1 MSTLYNLSP
10 ISTFTRSMTVCK
22 YTFMGFHNAMR
33 VFLLIAMAWAFTSMK
48 AQNTVKIKGTVN
60 DAGGSPISMVVVKV
74 ENQAAGTLTDLKGN
88 YSFTFQSRDSVVITY
103 SMLGYRT
110 LRRVLLSPRDSVTLK
125 VTMHLNDKVLNDAV
139 VKGRRVQTNT
149 MQDIKAES
157 AKQLPSTTGNAVED
171 LISTM
176 AGVSRHDE
184 MSSQYN
190 VRGGSFDENIV
201 YLNGQEVFRPMLVR
215 SGQQEG
221 LSIINSNMV
230 EKINFS
236 TGGFEAKYGDKMSSV
251 LDITYKKP
259 KKFEASANGSLL
271 GGGAY
276 VGYGNDKF
284 SVMSSIRYKTT
295 RYLLGSL
302 ETTGEYRPNFLDY
315 QAYLSW
321 TPNERWAFDFIGNI
335 SDNHYNFKPES
346 RETKFGTINDA
357 KTFKVYF
364 DGKEKDLFRTYYGAF
379 TATRKFGKN
388 TELSLLGSAFSTHE
402 QETYD
407 ITGEYWLNESGSQE
421 ELGVG
426 VYREHARNYL
436 DAKVASAALRFK
448 TRFGAH
454 NLEAAVSLR
463 TEHVEEKATEWE
475 MRDSSGY
482 SIPHNPN
489 ELQLFY
495 NMHANEKI
503 NTTRIEAYVQDTY
516 RFSNKLGHF
525 TLNYGIRMSNWSWN
539 KETIISPRA
548 SIGLIPDFN
557 DNWVFRF
564 ATGVYYQTP
573 FYKELRDTVTTGSNT
588 VVRLNREIKSQRSIQ
603 FVLGGDYNFKLDNRP
618 FRFTTE
624 IYYKAMSNLIPYN
637 INNVRTIYYGRN
649 ISDGY
654 AVGIDTKLY
663 GEFVPGTDSW
673 VTFSLMRTKEKI
685 GNKWVPRPTDQRY
698 NISLYFTDF
707 FPGTD
712 RWKLTLRG
720 ALADGLPFGPPHS
733 GREKQNFR
741 APAYER
747 VDIGMSYRLLNNED
761 GSHTRGIAKILRNA
775 WLGIDAFNV
784 FGINNVNSYYWVSD
798 VTNQQY
804 AVPNYLT
811 GRLIN
816 LNLQLEF

>member
-276 VGYGNDKF
+276 VGYGNDNF

-436 DAKVASAALRFK
+436 DAKVASAALRLK

-741 APAYER
+741 APAYKR

>member
-1 MSTLYNLSP
+1 M
-10 ISTFTRSMTVCK
+10 
-22 YTFMGFHNAMR
+22 
-33 VFLLIAMAWAFTSMK
+33 
-48 AQNTVKIKGTVN
+48 
-60 DAGGSPISMVVVKV
+60 
-74 ENQAAGTLTDLKGN
+74 
-88 YSFTFQSRDSVVITY
+88 
-103 SMLGYRT
+103 
-110 LRRVLLSPRDSVTLK
+110 
-125 VTMHLNDKVLNDAV
+125 
-139 VKGRRVQTNT
+139 
-149 MQDIKAES
+149 
-157 AKQLPSTTGNAVED
+157 
-171 LISTM
+171 
-176 AGVSRHDE
+176 
-184 MSSQYN
+184 
-190 VRGGSFDENIV
+190 
-201 YLNGQEVFRPMLVR
+201 
-215 SGQQEG
+215 
-221 LSIINSNMV
+221 
-230 EKINFS
+230 
-236 TGGFEAKYGDKMSSV
+236 
-251 LDITYKKP
+251 
-259 KKFEASANGSLL
+259 
-271 GGGAY
+271 
-276 VGYGNDKF
+276 
-284 SVMSSIRYKTT
+284 
-295 RYLLGSL
+295 
-302 ETTGEYRPNFLDY
+302 
-315 QAYLSW
+315 
-321 TPNERWAFDFIGNI
+321 
-335 SDNHYNFKPES
+335 
-346 RETKFGTINDA
+346 
-357 KTFKVYF
+357 YF

-436 DAKVASAALRFK
+436 DAKVASAALRLK

-495 NMHANEKI
+495 NMHANERI

-741 APAYER
+741 APAYKR

>member
-10 ISTFTRSMTVCK
+10 ISTFTRNMTVCK

-33 VFLLIAMAWAFTSMK
+33 IFLLIAMTWAFTSMK

-276 VGYGNDKF
+276 VGYGNEKF

-495 NMHANEKI
+495 NMHANERI

-741 APAYER
+741 APAYKR